1 MVKYRVMK
9 DYLRLVRFP
18 NLIIVALTQYAIRW
32 GVIDPM
38 LSAASTNLPNA
49 EFHLQL
55 GAFQFFLL
63 VLSTVCLT
71 AAGYVIN
78 DYFDTRTD
86 FFNRPGKVLVGTKIP
101 RRQAMVI
108 HILLSFVGVILGF
121 YISFHIGIP
130 LLGFIFLIISGM
142 LYFYSTTYKRQFLIG
157 NLLVAFM
164 TGLVPLMVI
173 LFELPELNKEY
184 GSILVSYNTDLM
196 YIFYWVVGFS
206 VFAFLTNFI
215 REIVKDMEDFEG
227 DRIYGRNSIPV
238 VLGVKN
244 AKVIVNGLIVVIL
257 FLLLFVYLRFLLDP
271 ITLIYFSLFLFLP
284 FLFLGFK
291 TMKAKNKSDYHLIGN
306 GLKIIMLAGVIY
318 AFVARFII
326 QTQII

>member
-1 MVKYRVMK
+1 MK
-9 DYLRLVRFP
+9 DYLRLVRYQ
-18 NLIIVALTQYAIRW
+18 NLIVVALTQYAIRW

-63 VLSTVCLT
+63 VLSTICLT

-108 HILLSFVGVILGF
+108 HILLSFVGVVLGF

-157 NLLVAFM
+157 NLLVAIM
-164 TGLVPLMVI
+164 TALVPLMVI

-184 GSILVSYNTDLM
+184 GNVLVSYNTDLM
-196 YIFYWVVGFS
+196 YIFYWVLGFS

-244 AKVIVNGLIVVIL
+244 AKIIVNVLIIITL
-257 FLLLFVYLRFLLDP
+257 FLLLFVYFRFLADP
-271 ITLIYFSLFLFLP
+271 ITLIYFSLFLFLS
-284 FLFLGFK
+284 FK
-291 TMKAKNKSDYHLIGN
+291 TMKAKNKSDYHLVGN

-326 QTQII
+326 QTQIL

>member
-1 MVKYRVMK
+1 MK
-9 DYLRLVRFP
+9 NYLQLVRYP
-18 NLIIVALTQYAIRW
+18 NLIIVALTQYAIRY

-49 EFHLQL
+49 DFHLQL
-55 GAFQFFLL
+55 GPFHFFLL
-63 VLSTVCLT
+63 VLSTICLT

-86 FFNRPGKVLVGTKIP
+86 FFNRPDKVLVGTKIP
-101 RRQAMVI
+101 RRQVMMTHV
-108 HILLSFVGVILGF
+108 LLSFVGVVLGF

-130 LLGFIFLIISGM
+130 LLGFIFVLISGM

-157 NLLVAFM
+157 NILVDIM
-164 TGLVPLMVI
+164 TGLVPLMVV
-173 LFELPELNKEY
+173 LFELPELNKAY
-184 GSILVSYNTDLM
+184 GEILVNYNTNLM

-206 VFAFLTNFI
+206 VFAFLTNLI
-215 REIVKDMEDFEG
+215 REIVKDVEDFEG
-227 DRIYGRNSIPV
+227 DKVYGRNSIPV

-244 AKVIVNGLIVVIL
+244 SKIIINALVIITLV
-257 FLLLFVYLRFLLDP
+257 LLFYVYFRFLGDP

-284 FLFLGFK
+284 FLFLSFK
-291 TMKAKNKSDYHLIGN
+291 TMKAENKSDYHLIGN
-306 GLKIIMLAGVIY
+306 GLKIIMLAGIIY

-326 QTQII
+326 QTQIL

>member
-1 MVKYRVMK
+1 MK

>member
-1 MVKYRVMK
+1 MK
-9 DYLRLVRFP
+9 DYLRLVRYQ
-18 NLIIVALTQYAIRW
+18 NLIVVVLTQYAIRW

-63 VLSTVCLT
+63 VFSTICLT

-86 FFNRPGKVLVGTKIP
+86 FLNRPGKVLVGTKIP
-101 RRQAMVI
+101 RRQAMLI
-108 HILLSFVGVILGF
+108 HILLSFAGVVLGF
-121 YISFHIGIP
+121 YISFYIGIP

-157 NLLVAFM
+157 NLLVAIM

-184 GSILVSYNTDLM
+184 GNVLLSYNTDLM

-227 DRIYGRNSIPV
+227 DSFYGRNSIPV
-238 VLGVKN
+238 VLGIKN
-244 AKVIVNGLIVVIL
+244 AKIIVNVFIIITL
-257 FLLLFVYLRFLLDP
+257 FLLLFVYFRFLADP

-284 FLFLGFK
+284 FLFLSFK

-326 QTQII
+326 QTQIL

>member
-1 MVKYRVMK
+1 MK
-9 DYLRLVRFP
+9 DYLQLVRYK

-49 EFHLQL
+49 DFHLQL
-55 GAFQFFLL
+55 GSFQFFLL

-86 FFNRPGKVLVGTKIP
+86 FLNRPGKVLVGTKIP
-101 RRQAMVI
+101 RRQAMVM
-108 HILLSFVGVILGF
+108 HILLSFVGVVLGF

-157 NLLVAFM
+157 NLLVAIM

-184 GSILVSYNTDLM
+184 GNVLVSYNTDLM

-215 REIVKDMEDFEG
+215 REIIKDMEDFEG
-227 DRIYGRNSIPV
+227 DSIYGRNSVPV

-244 AKVIVNGLIVVIL
+244 AKIIVNVLIIITL
-257 FLLLFVYLRFLLDP
+257 FLLLFVYIRFLADP

-284 FLFLGFK
+284 FLFLSFK
-291 TMKAKNKSDYHLIGN
+291 TMKAKNKPDYHLIGN
-306 GLKIIMLAGVIY
+306 GLKIIMLAGIVY

-326 QTQII
+326 QTQIL

>member
-1 MVKYRVMK
+1 MVNTLFMK
-9 DYLRLVRFP
+9 DYLQLVRYK

-49 EFHLQL
+49 DFHLQL
-55 GAFQFFLL
+55 GSFQFFLL

-86 FFNRPGKVLVGTKIP
+86 FLNRPGKVLVGTKIP
-101 RRQAMVI
+101 RRQAMVM
-108 HILLSFVGVILGF
+108 HILLSFVGVVLGF

-157 NLLVAFM
+157 NLLVAIM

-184 GSILVSYNTDLM
+184 GNVLVSYNTDLM

-215 REIVKDMEDFEG
+215 REIIKDMEDFEG
-227 DRIYGRNSIPV
+227 DSIYGRNSVPV

-244 AKVIVNGLIVVIL
+244 AKIIVNVLIIITL
-257 FLLLFVYLRFLLDP
+257 FLLLFVYIRFLADP

-284 FLFLGFK
+284 FLFLSFK
-291 TMKAKNKSDYHLIGN
+291 TMKAKNKPDYHLIGN
-306 GLKIIMLAGVIY
+306 GLKIIMLAGIVY

-326 QTQII
+326 QTQIL

>member
-1 MVKYRVMK
+1 MK
-9 DYLRLVRFP
+9 DYLRLVRYQ
-18 NLIIVALTQYAIRW
+18 NLIVVALTQYAIRW

-63 VLSTVCLT
+63 VLSTICLT

-108 HILLSFVGVILGF
+108 HILLSFVGVVLGF

-157 NLLVAFM
+157 NLLVAIM
-164 TGLVPLMVI
+164 TALVPLMVI

-184 GSILVSYNTDLM
+184 GNVLVSYNTDLM
-196 YIFYWVVGFS
+196 YIFYWVLGFS

-244 AKVIVNGLIVVIL
+244 AKIIVNVLIIITL
-257 FLLLFVYLRFLLDP
+257 FLLLFVYFRFLADP

-284 FLFLGFK
+284 FLFLSFK
-291 TMKAKNKSDYHLIGN
+291 TMKAKNKSDYHLVGN

-326 QTQII
+326 QTQIL

>member
-1 MVKYRVMK
+1 MK
-9 DYLRLVRFP
+9 DYLQLVRYP

-49 EFHLQL
+49 DFQLQL
-55 GAFQFFLL
+55 GSFQFFLL
-63 VLSTVCLT
+63 VLSTICLT

-78 DYFDTRTD
+78 DYFDIRTD
-86 FFNRPGKVLVGTKIP
+86 FLNRPGKVLVGTKIP

-108 HILLSFVGVILGF
+108 HIILSFVGVLLGF

-130 LLGFIFLIISGM
+130 LLGFIFLFISGM
-142 LYFYSTTYKRQFLIG
+142 LWFYSTTYKRQFLIG
-157 NLLVAFM
+157 NILVALM

-184 GSILVSYNTDLM
+184 GEILISYNTNLM
-196 YIFYWVVGFS
+196 YIFYWVLGFS
-206 VFAFLTNFI
+206 VFAFLTNLT

-238 VLGVKN
+238 VLGIKN
-244 AKVIVNGLIVVIL
+244 AKIVVNVLIITTL
-257 FLLLFVYLRFLLDP
+257 ALLSYVYFSFLVDT

-284 FLFLGFK
+284 FLFLSFK
-291 TMKAKNKSDYHLIGN
+291 TMKAKNKPDYHLIGN
-306 GLKIIMLAGVIY
+306 GLKIIMLAGIIY

-326 QTQII
+326 QTQIL